1 MSTTLTPLDFV
12 LLGLYLAGTL
22 GVGLWIGR
30 SIRTGEDFFLGGR
43 KLPWW
48 AVGMSLVA
56 TDIGGPDIIGV
67 GGAAY
72 DHGMAVAN
80 FEWIGCV
87 PAMIVGALVFIPFF
101 WRMGVATIPEYLEK
115 RFDVRVRTALSICW
129 QIFMACNLGV
139 MLLASARMMSELFG
153 WGETTCILATAVLV
167 GAYTIVGGLAAV
179 VYTDMIQ
186 CTVMIAG
193 CMGVL
198 VLGLVELGGPTA
210 FWEQLEPAQK
220 ALVLPVDTDTPFPWT
235 GILFG
240 LAMILSPAYWIGN
253 QAIVQRSLGAKSAFQ
268 AQAAYVWGAVL
279 KSLIPVIIVGP
290 GLVAVLLYPELDQA
304 DHAFPQL
311 VAGLLPAGLRGI
323 FLAAFLA
330 ALMSSVDS
338 YLNSASTLVAHDIYR
353 RFVAP
358 EADAVAM
365 LRVGRGVTA
374 ILVIWSIACAMV
386 MARLDEGIYTIFQ
399 TLMSFFQGPALAVLL
414 AGTLWKR
421 ATGTGALVGFL
432 GGLVTTVGQFLL
444 NNDAVC
450 SWLGLRPLFQ
460 IDEPFLY
467 YSIWGFLV
475 AGGLLVTV
483 SLLTR
488 REPDEKTSL
497 TVLR

>member
-48 AVGMSLVA
+48 AIGMSLVA

-220 ALVLPVDTDTPFPWT
+220 ALVLPVDTDTPFPGT
-235 GILFG
+235 GSLFG
-240 LAMILSPAYWIGN
+240 LAMSLSPAYWGGN

-330 ALMSSVDS
+330 ALMSSVAS
-338 YLNSASTLVAHDIYR
+338 YMNSASTLVAHDIYR